1 MILQGAIMGEA
12 ETLFKLKKE
21 NTPMLKAMKK
31 GQKKMSFWDGR
42 VRDPFQWDS
51 QGGLCTEAGP
61 FEVGLEGKM
70 GFWFVVMG
78 EASSGDGLT
87 QMGRWAGKWG

>member
-31 GQKKMSFWDGR
+31 GQKKMSF
-42 VRDPFQWDS
+42 
-51 QGGLCTEAGP
+51 
-61 FEVGLEGKM
+61 
-70 GFWFVVMG
+70 
-78 EASSGDGLT
+78 
-87 QMGRWAGKWG
+87 